1 MKLTTRGW
9 VVLTAALCLIG
20 FGIGFLT
27 APYSIDYNQMRV
39 VKTLP

>member
-9 VVLTAALCLIG
+9 VVVTLFLCTVG
-20 FGIGFLT
+20 FGIGILT
-27 APYSIDYNQMRV
+27 APYSIDYDNLRV